1 MDRRYSKMR
10 HIQESNQR
18 LEKRIVNEEVLE
30 NTLYNDIMGLIR
42 NSNSSHRETIDV
54 LKLIV
59 DEMESSRR
67 VRRDVESRFKRND

>member
-1 MDRRYSKMR
+1 MKKT
-10 HIQESNQR
+10 IR
-18 LEKRIVNEEVLE
+18 LTEVELTNLINRIVSEQEFE

-59 DEMESSRR
+59 DEMESSKR
-67 VRRDVESRFKRND
+67 VRRDVESRFKRNN

>member
-1 MDRRYSKMR
+1 MDRRYSKIR

-18 LEKRIVNEEVLE
+18 LEKRIVNEDVLE
-30 NTLYNDIMGLIR
+30 NILYNDIMGLIR

>member
-1 MDRRYSKMR
+1 MDRRYSKIR

-18 LEKRIVNEEVLE
+18 LEKRIVNEDVLE

-67 VRRDVESRFKRND
+67 VRRGAESRFRDFE